1 MLIFTV
7 LIGLA
12 LLLIGRQL
20 FWLAVAGLGFVLSL
34 TYASQF
40 IQASAQTI
48 LLISLGIGVIGA
60 ILSYSLQ
67 RAAASILGFLAGWFL
82 TISLINYL
90 DLSIDFTTLLAVIGG
105 LVGIGLISI
114 AYDWSLIIL
123 SALSGTA
130 LITQSIYYSQQV
142 KIGIFIV
149 LLIFGVTIQ
158 GFMLIQEGGEQH

>member
-20 FWLAVAGLGFVLSL
+20 FWLAVAGLGFILSL
-34 TYASQF
+34 NYASQF

-48 LLISLGIGVIGA
+48 LFISLGIGVIGA
-60 ILSYSLQ
+60 ILSYTLQ

-82 TISLINYL
+82 TISLVDYL
-90 DLSIDFTTLLAVIGG
+90 NLNIDFTTLLAVVGG
-105 LVGIGLISI
+105 LVGIGLISV
-114 AYDWSLIIL
+114 AYDWSLILL

-130 LITQSIYYSQQV
+130 LITQSIYFSQQV
-142 KIGIFIV
+142 KIGIFVV
-149 LLIFGVTIQ
+149 LLILGVAIQ

>member
-20 FWLAVAGLGFVLSL
+20 FWLAVAGLGFILSL
-34 TYASQF
+34 NYASQF
-40 IQASAQTI
+40 IQGSTQMM

-60 ILSYSLQ
+60 ILAYTLQ
-67 RAAASILGFLAGWFL
+67 RAAASILGFLSGWFL

-90 DLSIDFTTLLAVIGG
+90 GLNIDFTTLLAVIGG
-105 LVGIGLISI
+105 LVGVGLVSVT
-114 AYDWSLIIL
+114 YDWSLILL
-123 SALSGTA
+123 SSLSGA
-130 LITQSIYYSQQV
+130 VLITQSIHYNPQV

-149 LLIFGVTIQ
+149 LLILGVAIQ
-158 GFMLIQEGGEQH
+158 GFMFIQEGDEQR